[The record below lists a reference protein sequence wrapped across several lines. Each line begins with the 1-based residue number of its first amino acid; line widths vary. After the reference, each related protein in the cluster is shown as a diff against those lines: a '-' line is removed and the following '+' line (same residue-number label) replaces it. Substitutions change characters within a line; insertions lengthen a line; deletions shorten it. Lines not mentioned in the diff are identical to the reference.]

1 VNAPRRW
8 DTYFVA
14 AGHAK
19 GQTMG
24 GTGRTGMQSYKLFM
38 WIATALWL
46 IAALAAV
53 IDGDTLNAVAWFG
66 FVAAGALS
74 ASGAAERSRGLSY
87 LAIALLVAA
96 VAILMGVFLTD

>member
-1 VNAPRRW
+1 MGYLSALGEVSTEREKMSGTRGSG
-8 DTYFVA
+8 TQ
-14 AGHAK
+14 GH
-19 GQTMG
+19 
-24 GTGRTGMQSYKLFM
+24 RLFM

>member
-1 VNAPRRW
+1 MGYLSALGQVHSKGEEMSGTRGSG
-8 DTYFVA
+8 TQ
-14 AGHAK
+14 GH
-19 GQTMG
+19 
-24 GTGRTGMQSYKLFM
+24 RLFM

-74 ASGAAERSRGLSY
+74 ASGAAERSKGLSY

-96 VAILMGVFLTD
+96 VAILIGVFLTD